1 MDKTLTKIASY
12 IFVLGV
18 AFAVGETIALEF
30 AFFNS
35 STYIDFLTK
44 SVKAG
49 PLYLILV
56 FVLII
61 IYGCMILPIWRIGS
75 FFWGK
80 PKSSFINILLP
91 LTQRLWKNEVEANTE
106 PAQTKQRQSIKTYCE
121 KHCKMTLGIVP
132 FLFAKRSG
140 QIISILLTVGIGFAT
155 IAWQDETNVDAV
167 IYLEYDIKKNSKV
180 TGNLLATNSSSVAI
194 YSNDKLYILPLKDI
208 KKIEYNEPLF
218 GHIRKH
224 FKYNLPKVLTDWLPI
239 NS

>member
-1 MDKTLTKIASY
+1 MY
-12 IFVLGV
+12 
-18 AFAVGETIALEF
+18 
-30 AFFNS
+30 
-35 STYIDFLTK
+35 
-44 SVKAG
+44 
-49 PLYLILV
+49 
-56 FVLII
+56 
-61 IYGCMILPIWRIGS
+61 
-75 FFWGK
+75 
-80 PKSSFINILLP
+80 
-91 LTQRLWKNEVEANTE
+91 
-106 PAQTKQRQSIKTYCE
+106 
-121 KHCKMTLGIVP
+121 
-132 FLFAKRSG
+132 KR